1 MANMNPAVDSVA
13 KVYLRTLRT
22 ALDELPI
29 DRIAV
34 LASWIFESW
43 RDGRVLYLCGNGGS
57 AGNAVHLANDFLFG
71 AGRSLGVG
79 VRVEALSSNS
89 SVITCL
95 GNDIGYDRIF
105 SEQIRVKGC
114 KDDVLIV
121 LSGSGNSQN
130 VINALRIGNELGLKT
145 CALLGYDGGE
155 CKSLAKLPIHTQ
167 VMDMQ
172 VAEDLQLVVGHI
184 CMQWLSKLTSEEVD
198 KEAS

>member
-155 CKSLAKLPIHTQ
+155 CKSLAKLPIHTH

>member
-34 LASWIFESW
+34 LASWIFGSW